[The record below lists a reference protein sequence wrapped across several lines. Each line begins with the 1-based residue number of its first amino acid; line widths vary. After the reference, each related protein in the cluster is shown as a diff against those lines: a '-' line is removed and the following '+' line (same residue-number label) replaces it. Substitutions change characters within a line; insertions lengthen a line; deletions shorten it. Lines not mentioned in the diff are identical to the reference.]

1 MHRMSPRNSLSE
13 PGKFHYFCPS
23 GKINGVSGEIDNPPC
38 TEKLCPVYCEIRYR
52 EGGITMWDLLI
63 VGTGP
68 AGVSAALTA
77 KARGLSFLWFGNRKL
92 SEKVEKAE
100 RVLNYPG
107 LAQVTGK
114 QLRDAFLDQVD
125 QLSIPIQEERVA
137 AIYDMGGVYAVCA
150 GETFY
155 EGSSVILATGVA
167 SSKEI
172 AGESQ
177 LLGKGVS
184 CCATCDGELY
194 RGRPIAV
201 VCESSALEE
210 EVQFLQGLASRL
222 ELFVNYEGCG
232 VSGSTVH
239 LHQGL
244 PQAIEGEDRVTGVRY
259 QEEIFPV
266 DGVFCLRESIA
277 PQALLAGIQMENGH
291 IQVDRAQRTNLPGCF
306 AAGDCTG
313 RPYQYAKAVG
323 EGNVAVHSVL
333 EYLRV
338 LRKGDHP

>member
-1 MHRMSPRNSLSE
+1 
-13 PGKFHYFCPS
+13 
-23 GKINGVSGEIDNPPC
+23 
-38 TEKLCPVYCEIRYR
+38 
-52 EGGITMWDLLI
+52 MWDLLI

-77 KARGLSFLWFGNRKL
+77 KARGLSFLWFGSRKL

-100 RVLNYPG
+100 KILNYPG
-107 LAQVTGK
+107 LSQVTGTK
-114 QLRDAFLDQVD
+114 LRNAFLHQVD
-125 QLSIPIQEERVA
+125 KLSIPIREERVA
-137 AIYDMGGVYAVCA
+137 AIYDVGSAYAVCV
-150 GETFY
+150 GENFY
-155 EGSSVILATGVA
+155 EGLSVILATGVA
-167 SSKEI
+167 SSKELP
-172 AGESQ
+172 GEKR

-194 RGRPIAV
+194 RDRPIAV
-201 VCESSALEE
+201 VCDSPTLEA
-210 EVQFLQGLASRL
+210 EVKFLQGLASRV
-222 ELFVNYEGCG
+222 ELFPSYEGCTLAG
-232 VSGSTVH
+232 DTLRIHS
-239 LHQGL
+239 GL
-244 PQAIEGEDRVTGVRY
+244 PQAIEGEERVSGIRV
-259 QEEIFPV
+259 EGEIIPV

-333 EYLRV
+333 EYLRNEK
-338 LRKGDHP
+338 RDGRS